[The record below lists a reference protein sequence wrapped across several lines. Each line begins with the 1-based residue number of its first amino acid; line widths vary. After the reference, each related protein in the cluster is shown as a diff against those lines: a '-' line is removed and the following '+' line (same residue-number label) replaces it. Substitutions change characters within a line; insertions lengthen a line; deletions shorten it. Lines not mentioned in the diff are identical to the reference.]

1 MRVFDIVGSEL
12 NISLFETNE
21 KSRYSSALHKTLK
34 KIFAET
40 KKKETRGTRIQRSR
54 PDSTTAR
61 GRAPLRT
68 RVARP
73 DPAELRLALAE
84 PQIRD
89 FVVAVARATLALLLP
104 VRSHRRSSFTPR
116 WKRTYK
122 LSLLNLIRR
131 QAEVV
136 ALATRARKQQ
146 VVAKISLHAH
156 DDHDRHD
163 SGKFTEN
170 SGFRRLRTVIR
181 STVAY
186 SQFHNIETFRSRQGV
201 DNSI

>member
-1 MRVFDIVGSEL
+1 MDT
-12 NISLFETNE
+12 LFEIA
-21 KSRYSSALHKTLK
+21 KGVLQGRLSRIL
-34 KIFAET
+34 
-40 KKKETRGTRIQRSR
+40 
-54 PDSTTAR
+54 PTTAR
-61 GRAPLRT
+61 GRAPLRI
-68 RVARP
+68 RVVRP
-73 DPAELRLALAE
+73 VPVKLRLALVE

-89 FVVAVARATLALLLP
+89 VVIAVARAPTGITASHP
-104 VRSHRRSSFTPR
+104 CHRRSSFTSR
-116 WKRTYK
+116 WKRTYT

-131 QAEVV
+131 QAEVGT
-136 ALATRARKQQ
+136 LATRARKQQ

-186 SQFHNIETFRSRQGV
+186 SQSHNIEIFRERQKYSPKLTRFYEFCREAPRSGYAR
-201 DNSI
+201 

>member
-1 MRVFDIVGSEL
+1 MDTLFKITKGVLQGRLSM
-12 NISLFETNE
+12 IS
-21 KSRYSSALHKTLK
+21 
-34 KIFAET
+34 
-40 KKKETRGTRIQRSR
+40 
-54 PDSTTAR
+54 PTTAGR
-61 GRAPLRT
+61 RAPLRI
-68 RVARP
+68 RVVRVVP
-73 DPAELRLALAE
+73 VELRLALVE

-89 FVVAVARATLALLLP
+89 LVVAVARATLALLLP
-104 VRSHRRSSFTPR
+104 ILSHRRSSFTSR

-131 QAEVV
+131 QAELL

-146 VVAKISLHAH
+146 VVAKISLRSHN
-156 DDHDRHD
+156 DRNRCD

-186 SQFHNIETFRSRQGV
+186 SLLHNIA
-201 DNSI
+201 I